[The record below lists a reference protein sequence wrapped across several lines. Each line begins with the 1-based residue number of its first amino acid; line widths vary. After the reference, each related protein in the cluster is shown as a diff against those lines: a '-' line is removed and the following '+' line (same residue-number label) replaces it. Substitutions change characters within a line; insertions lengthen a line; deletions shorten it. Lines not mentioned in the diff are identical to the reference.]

1 MNIETIKE
9 NVNASTYIG
18 HEKRKFNVEGEV
30 NVPDIKP
37 DILSIINVSGR
48 AYVTN
53 KEIVDGRVK
62 VDGTVDVFIIYLSDD
77 EQSTLRG
84 INNTFSYT
92 EYIDLPGVTNDA
104 FLKTKCESGP
114 LECKVINGRKLN
126 VKCPVSVDIDA
137 AKEQKC
143 EIGKDIADD
152 RNVELKK
159 ENVSFKTLHT
169 CKCNKT
175 SINENIN
182 LNDECKPIGEILRST
197 IQIVGQDY
205 KMSYNKILAKAEAII
220 KIIYIADDDKN
231 SVETF
236 EAKVPVMGF
245 IDVDGLTDDME
256 VSLDYNVKSFC
267 VKPVYQDLK
276 ATAISVDSEIEI
288 CALIYNKVKFDVISD
303 LYCVD
308 KKLEAEYGKIQVMQ
322 NNVNS
327 NEKIEINQ
335 DLLIPELD
343 TLKIL
348 NIDATPVITEIN
360 ILDGKLALEGNIEF
374 NILYYKNDKNVLE
387 NKKMELPFQQVVKIP
402 ELKSNMQP
410 QVNVEASD
418 IEYKSVGGNQEQIR
432 LNMNVSVT
440 NNEVRNVDTVKNVEI
455 TDEELPKMPSI
466 VVYYVKVDDTLWKI
480 AKKFRTTVNE
490 LKELNSLTDDTIYPN
505 QEIIIMNRKVTDK
518 AESLL

>member
-1 MNIETIKE
+1 M
-9 NVNASTYIG
+9 
-18 HEKRKFNVEGEV
+18 
-30 NVPDIKP
+30 
-37 DILSIINVSGR
+37 
-48 AYVTN
+48 
-53 KEIVDGRVK
+53 
-62 VDGTVDVFIIYLSDD
+62 
-77 EQSTLRG
+77 
-84 INNTFSYT
+84 
-92 EYIDLPGVTNDA
+92 PGVTNDA

-169 CKCNKT
+169 CKCDKT

-182 LNDECKPIGEILRST
+182 LNGDCKPIGEILRST

-308 KKLEAEYGKIQVMQ
+308 KKLEAEYGQIQVMQ

-432 LNMNVSVT
+432 
-440 NNEVRNVDTVKNVEI
+440 
-455 TDEELPKMPSI
+455 
-466 VVYYVKVDDTLWKI
+466 
-480 AKKFRTTVNE
+480 
-490 LKELNSLTDDTIYPN
+490 
-505 QEIIIMNRKVTDK
+505 
-518 AESLL
+518 